1 MSVAKG
7 GARKN
12 ATAKPMKAG
21 AVIHE
26 HRLRN
31 GLQVLIA
38 ERHDDPVV
46 AAMVFYSVGSRDERE
61 EEAGVSHF
69 LEHMMFKGSRQFGKG
84 EVDRITTVL
93 GGSNNAFTTPDHTA
107 YWFELASDR
116 WEIAL
121 EIEADR
127 MSGLILDPAEFA
139 SEKKVVLEEL
149 SMGKDDPWR
158 RLTHAVGEALFARHA
173 YRRPVIGYEDV
184 LEEMSVGLMR
194 DYYERH
200 YHPGNAV
207 VVICGDVNP
216 RLALKVVRK
225 RFGSIPA
232 APRNGVA
239 LRAPIEE
246 PAGEQRVTTHWDD
259 SSRRLVMAWPTVVV
273 GTDEDYALDVVTTIL
288 THGRLSR
295 LQARLVHDLKLAV
308 SVSASNDA
316 RVDTGVFWI
325 YAECADG
332 VDPRKL
338 EAAIDEELAR
348 LAKERLPQSEL
359 RRAKRILAASDA
371 HESETVSDI
380 AEELGEYAV
389 DGDWRLAIEGVER
402 NAAVTAVAVREVTA
416 RLLTPERRVIG
427 WSLPEGERV

>member
-1 MSVAKG
+1 VS
-7 GARKN
+7 AR
-12 ATAKPMKAG
+12 ATKKAEVKPTKAG

-26 HRLRN
+26 HRLKN
-31 GLQVLIA
+31 GLRVLIA

-46 AAMVFYSVGSRDERE
+46 ASMVFYGVGSRDESE

-69 LEHMMFKGSRQFGKG
+69 LEHMMFKGSARFGKG

-116 WEIAL
+116 WEVAL
-121 EIEADR
+121 DIEADR
-127 MSGLILDPAEFA
+127 MRGLNLDTREFD

-149 SMGKDDPWR
+149 SMGRDDPWR
-158 RLTHAVGEALFARHA
+158 RLAQAVSEAMFKRHS

-184 LEEMSVGLMR
+184 LKGMSVETMR
-194 DYYERH
+194 AYYERH

-207 VVICGDVNP
+207 LVICGDVNP
-216 RLALKVVRK
+216 RRALKAARE

-232 APRNGVA
+232 GPRPESE
-239 LRAPIEE
+239 RAPIAE

-259 SSRRLVMAWPTVVV
+259 SSRRLVMVWPTTVV
-273 GTDEDYALDVVTTIL
+273 GSDEDYALDVVTALL

-295 LQARLVHDLKLAV
+295 LQARLVHDEKLAV
-308 SVSASNDA
+308 SVSAANDT
-316 RVDTGVFWI
+316 RVDSGVFWL

-332 VDPRKL
+332 VDPRAL
-338 EAAIDEELAR
+338 ERAIDDELSR
-348 LAKERLPQSEL
+348 LGSERLPQSEL
-359 RRAKRILAASDA
+359 RRAKRILEASDA

-380 AEELGEYAV
+380 AEELGEFAV
-389 DGDWRLAIEGVER
+389 DAHWRLAIEGVER
-402 NAAVTAVAVREVTA
+402 NEAVTAVAVKEVTS
-416 RLLTPERRVIG
+416 RFLTPSRRVIG
-427 WSLPEGERV
+427 WSLPAGERV

>member
-1 MSVAKG
+1 
-7 GARKN
+7 
-12 ATAKPMKAG
+12 MKAG
-21 AVIHE
+21 AIIHE

-46 AAMVFYSVGSRDERE
+46 AAMVFYGVGARNERA

-69 LEHMMFKGSRQFGKG
+69 LEHMMFKGSETFGKG

-121 EIEADR
+121 DIEADR
-127 MSGLILDPAEFA
+127 MSGLALDPKEFQ

-149 SMGKDDPWR
+149 SMGRDDPWR
-158 RLTHAVGEALFARHA
+158 RLTQAVSEALFSRHA

-184 LEEMSVGLMR
+184 LQGMTVESMR
-194 DYYERH
+194 DYYERF

-216 RLALKVVRK
+216 RSALKAVRE
-225 RFGSIPA
+225 RFGALAVGPA
-232 APRNGVA
+232 KEEGAAA
-239 LRAPIEE
+239 LLEE
-246 PAGEQRVTTHWDD
+246 PPGEQRVTTHWDD
-259 SSRRLVMAWPTVVV
+259 SSRRLVMAWPTVTV
-273 GTDEDYALDVVTTIL
+273 GTDEDYALDLVTSIL

-295 LQARLVHDLKLAV
+295 LQARLVHDQKLAV
-308 SVSASNDA
+308 SISASNDT
-316 RVDTGVFWI
+316 RVDSGVFWI

-332 VDPRKL
+332 VNPHEL
-338 EAAIDEELAR
+338 EVAIDEELVR
-348 LAKERLPQSEL
+348 LSSERLPQSEL
-359 RRAKRILAASDA
+359 RRAKRILESSDA
-371 HESETVSDI
+371 HQSETVSDI
-380 AEELGEYAV
+380 AEELGEFAI
-389 DGDWRLAIEGVER
+389 DKDWRLAIEGSAR
-402 NAAVTAVAVREVTA
+402 NEAVTAVAVKDVTA
-416 RLLTPERRVIG
+416 KFLVPHRRVTG
-427 WSLPEGERV
+427 WSLPHGERS

>member
-1 MSVAKG
+1 MTKAK
-7 GARKN
+7 AAKK
-12 ATAKPMKAG
+12 AAKPMKAG

-46 AAMVFYSVGSRDERE
+46 AAMVFYGVGARNERA

-69 LEHMMFKGSRQFGKG
+69 LEHMMFKGSEKFGKG

-107 YWFELASDR
+107 YWFEFASDR

-121 EIEADR
+121 DIEADR
-127 MSGLILDPAEFA
+127 MSGLALDPKEFQ

-149 SMGKDDPWR
+149 SMGRDDPWR
-158 RLTHAVGEALFARHA
+158 RLTQAVSEALFSRHA

-184 LEEMSVGLMR
+184 LQGMTVEAMR
-194 DYYERH
+194 DYYGRF

-216 RLALKVVRK
+216 RSALKAVRE
-225 RFGSIPA
+225 RFGGLA
-232 APRNGVA
+232 AGPVKEEDSAA
-239 LRAPIEE
+239 LIEE

-259 SSRRLVMAWPTVVV
+259 SSRRLVMAWPTVTV
-273 GTDEDYALDVVTTIL
+273 GSDEDYALDLVTSIL

-295 LQARLVHDLKLAV
+295 LQARLVHDQKLAI
-308 SVSASNDA
+308 SISASNDA

-332 VDPRKL
+332 VKPREL
-338 EAAIDEELAR
+338 EDAIDEELAR
-348 LAKERLPQSEL
+348 LASERLPQSEL
-359 RRAKRILAASDA
+359 RRAKRILESSDA
-371 HESETVSDI
+371 HESETVSDV
-380 AEELGEYAV
+380 AEVLGEFAI
-389 DGDWRLAIEGVER
+389 DKDWRLAIEGSAR
-402 NAAVTAVAVREVTA
+402 NEAVTAVAVKEVTA
-416 RLLTPERRVIG
+416 QLLVPHRRVVG
-427 WSLPEGERV
+427 WSLPHGERS

>member
-1 MSVAKG
+1 MTSREAGLK
-7 GARKN
+7 K
-12 ATAKPMKAG
+12 AKPTKAG
-21 AVIHE
+21 AIIHE

-38 ERHDDPVV
+38 ERHDDPIV
-46 AAMVFYSVGSRDERE
+46 AAMIFYGVGARNERE
-61 EEAGVSHF
+61 EESGVSHF
-69 LEHMMFKGSRQFGKG
+69 LEHMMFKGSRAFGKG
-84 EVDRITTVL
+84 EIDRITTIL

-121 EIEADR
+121 DIEADR
-127 MSGLILDPAEFA
+127 MKGLVLDPEEFR

-149 SMGKDDPWR
+149 SMGRDDPWR
-158 RLTHAVGEALFARHA
+158 RLTQAVSEALYSRHA

-184 LEEMSVGLMR
+184 LRGMTVESMR

-200 YHPGNAV
+200 YHPDNAV

-216 RLALKVVRK
+216 RQALKAVRE
-225 RFGSIPA
+225 RFGGLSSPPA
-232 APRNGVA
+232 EEAQGA
-239 LRAPIEE
+239 QLIEE
-246 PAGEQRVTTHWDD
+246 PLGEQRVTTHWDD
-259 SSRRLVMAWPTVVV
+259 SSRRLVMAWPTASV

-295 LQARLVHDLKLAV
+295 LQARLVHDQKLAV
-308 SVSASNDA
+308 SVSASNDT
-316 RVDTGVFWI
+316 RVDSGVFWV

-332 VDPRKL
+332 VDARTL
-338 EAAIDEELAR
+338 EAAIDEELTR
-348 LAKERLPQSEL
+348 LASERLPQSEL

-380 AEELGEYAV
+380 AEELGDFAI
-389 DGDWRLAIEGVER
+389 DGNWRLAIEGAER
-402 NAAVTAVAVREVTA
+402 NEAVTAVAVKDVTA
-416 RLLTPERRVIG
+416 SFLVSHRRVIG
-427 WSLPEGERV
+427 WSLPRGERV

>member
-1 MSVAKG
+1 MTKTRSAEK
-7 GARKN
+7 
-12 ATAKPMKAG
+12 TEKPMKAG
-21 AVIHE
+21 AIIHE

-46 AAMVFYSVGSRDERE
+46 AAMVFYGVGARNERA

-69 LEHMMFKGSRQFGKG
+69 LEHMMFKGSEKFGKG

-121 EIEADR
+121 DIEADR
-127 MSGLILDPAEFA
+127 MSGLALDPKEFQ

-149 SMGKDDPWR
+149 SMGRDDPWR
-158 RLTHAVGEALFARHA
+158 RLTQAVSEALFSRHA

-184 LEEMSVGLMR
+184 LQGMTVESMR
-194 DYYERH
+194 DYYERF

-216 RLALKVVRK
+216 RSALNAVRE
-225 RFGSIPA
+225 RFGALAAGPA
-232 APRNGVA
+232 KEEGAAA
-239 LRAPIEE
+239 LLEE
-246 PAGEQRVTTHWDD
+246 PSGEQRVTTHWDD
-259 SSRRLVMAWPTVVV
+259 SSRRLVMVWPTVTV
-273 GTDEDYALDVVTTIL
+273 GTDEDYALDLVTSIL

-295 LQARLVHDLKLAV
+295 LQARLVHDQKLAI
-308 SVSASNDA
+308 SISASNDT
-316 RVDTGVFWI
+316 RVDSGVFWI

-332 VDPRKL
+332 VNPREL
-338 EAAIDEELAR
+338 EAAIDDELAR
-348 LAKERLPQSEL
+348 LASERLPQSEL
-359 RRAKRILAASDA
+359 RRAKRILESSDA
-371 HESETVSDI
+371 HESETVSDV
-380 AEELGEYAV
+380 AEVLGEFAI
-389 DGDWRLAIEGVER
+389 DKDWRLAIEGSAR
-402 NAAVTAVAVREVTA
+402 NEAVTAVAVKEATA
-416 RLLTPERRVIG
+416 KFLLPHRRVIG
-427 WSLPEGERV
+427 WSLPHGERS

>member
-1 MSVAKG
+1 MTTKAAKNG
-7 GARKN
+7 
-12 ATAKPMKAG
+12 TAKPMKAG
-21 AVIHE
+21 AIIHE

-46 AAMVFYSVGSRDERE
+46 ASMVFYGVGARNERE

-69 LEHMMFKGSRQFGKG
+69 LEHMMFKGSRRFGKG

-93 GGSNNAFTTPDHTA
+93 GGSNNAFTAPDHTA

-121 EIEADR
+121 DIEADR
-127 MSGLILDPAEFA
+127 MNGLALDLREFE

-149 SMGKDDPWR
+149 SMGRDDPWR
-158 RLTHAVGEALFARHA
+158 RLAHAVSEALFSRHA

-184 LEEMSVGLMR
+184 LQGMSIETMR
-194 DYYERH
+194 NYYERH

-216 RLALKVVRK
+216 RRALKAVRE
-225 RFGSIPA
+225 RFGPIPA
-232 APRNGVA
+232 GPQDERSDY
-239 LRAPIEE
+239 APIEE
-246 PAGEQRVTTHWDD
+246 PVGEQRVTTHWDD

-288 THGRLSR
+288 TSGRLSR
-295 LQARLVHDLKLAV
+295 LQARLVHDQKLAV
-308 SVSASNDA
+308 SISTSNDT
-316 RVDTGVFWI
+316 RVAAGVFWL

-332 VDPRKL
+332 VDPHKL
-338 EAAIDEELAR
+338 EAAIDDELVR
-348 LAKERLPQSEL
+348 LASERLPQSEL
-359 RRAKRILAASDA
+359 KRAKRILRASDA
-371 HESETVSDI
+371 HESETVSNI

-389 DGDWRLAIEGVER
+389 DAYWRLAIEGAAR
-402 NAAVTAVAVREVTA
+402 NEAVTAVAVKEVTA
-416 RLLTPERRVIG
+416 RFLIPGRRVIG
-427 WSLPEGERV
+427 WSLPKGERV

>member
-1 MSVAKG
+1 
-7 GARKN
+7 
-12 ATAKPMKAG
+12 MKAG

-31 GLQVLIA
+31 GLRILIA

-46 AAMVFYSVGSRDERE
+46 AAMVFYGVGARDERE

-69 LEHMMFKGSRQFGKG
+69 LEHMMFKGSREFGKG

-121 EIEADR
+121 AIEADR
-127 MSGLILDPAEFA
+127 MRGLVLDPAEFA

-149 SMGKDDPWR
+149 SMGQDDPWR
-158 RLTHAVGEALFARHA
+158 RLMQAVSEALFSRHA

-184 LEEMSVGLMR
+184 LVGMSVEMMR
-194 DYYERH
+194 EYYERH

-207 VVICGDVNP
+207 VVISGDVNP
-216 RLALKVVRK
+216 RQALKVVRE
-225 RFGSIPA
+225 RFGAIPA
-232 APRNGVA
+232 VEREANVM
-239 LRAPIEE
+239 RAPIAE

-259 SSRRLVMAWPTVVV
+259 SSRRLVMAWPTVKV

-295 LQARLVHDLKLAV
+295 LQARLVHDRKLAV
-308 SVSASNDA
+308 SVSASNDT
-316 RVDTGVFWI
+316 RVDTGVFWMFV
-325 YAECADG
+325 ECADG
-332 VDPRKL
+332 VEPRKL
-338 EAAIDEELAR
+338 EAAIDEEFVR
-348 LAKERLPQSEL
+348 LASERLPQSEL

-389 DGDWRLAIEGVER
+389 DADWRLAIEGKER
-402 NAAVTAVAVREVTA
+402 NEAVTAVAVKEVTA
-416 RLLTPERRVIG
+416 RLLVPERRVIG
-427 WSLPEGERV
+427 WSLPEGERA

>member
-1 MSVAKG
+1 M
-7 GARKN
+7 
-12 ATAKPMKAG
+12 
-21 AVIHE
+21 
-26 HRLRN
+26 
-31 GLQVLIA
+31 
-38 ERHDDPVV
+38 
-46 AAMVFYSVGSRDERE
+46 RE
-61 EEAGVSHF
+61 
-69 LEHMMFKGSRQFGKG
+69 
-84 EVDRITTVL
+84 
-93 GGSNNAFTTPDHTA
+93 
-107 YWFELASDR
+107 
-116 WEIAL
+116 
-121 EIEADR
+121 
-127 MSGLILDPAEFA
+127 
-139 SEKKVVLEEL
+139 
-149 SMGKDDPWR
+149 
-158 RLTHAVGEALFARHA
+158 
-173 YRRPVIGYEDV
+173 
-184 LEEMSVGLMR
+184 
-194 DYYERH
+194 YYERH

>member
-1 MSVAKG
+1 MS
-7 GARKN
+7 ARSTKR
-12 ATAKPMKAG
+12 AEAKPMKAG

-26 HRLRN
+26 HRLKN
-31 GLQVLIA
+31 GLRVLIA

-46 AAMVFYSVGSRDERE
+46 ASMVFYGVGSRDEE
-61 EEAGVSHF
+61 EAEAGVSHF
-69 LEHMMFKGSRQFGKG
+69 LEHMMFKGSARFGKG

-116 WEIAL
+116 WEVAL
-121 EIEADR
+121 DIEADR
-127 MSGLILDPAEFA
+127 MKGLNLDTREFD

-149 SMGKDDPWR
+149 SMGRDDPWR
-158 RLTHAVGEALFARHA
+158 RLTQAVSEAMFKRHS

-184 LEEMSVGLMR
+184 LKGMSVETMR
-194 DYYERH
+194 AYYERH

-207 VVICGDVNP
+207 LVICGDVNP
-216 RLALKVVRK
+216 RRALKAARE

-232 APRNGVA
+232 GPRPESE
-239 LRAPIEE
+239 RAPITE

-259 SSRRLVMAWPTVVV
+259 SSRRLVMVWPTAVV
-273 GTDEDYALDVVTTIL
+273 GSDEDYALDVVTALL

-295 LQARLVHDLKLAV
+295 LQARLVHDEKLAV
-308 SVSASNDA
+308 SVSAANDT
-316 RVDTGVFWI
+316 RVDSGVFWL

-332 VDPRKL
+332 VDPRAL
-338 EAAIDEELAR
+338 ERAIDDELTR
-348 LAKERLPQSEL
+348 LGSERLPQSEL
-359 RRAKRILAASDA
+359 RRAKRILEASDA

-380 AEELGEYAV
+380 AEELGEFAV
-389 DGDWRLAIEGVER
+389 DAHWRLAVEGVER
-402 NAAVTAVAVREVTA
+402 NEAVTAVAVKEVTS
-416 RLLTPERRVIG
+416 RFLTPSRRVIG

>member
-1 MSVAKG
+1 MS
-7 GARKN
+7 ARRSKQP
-12 ATAKPMKAG
+12 AAKPTKAG

-26 HRLRN
+26 HRLKN
-31 GLQVLIA
+31 GLRVLIA

-46 AAMVFYSVGSRDERE
+46 ASMVFYGVGSRHEAE
-61 EEAGVSHF
+61 GEAGVSHF
-69 LEHMMFKGSRQFGKG
+69 LEHMMFKGSARFGKG

-116 WEIAL
+116 WEVAL
-121 EIEADR
+121 DIEADR
-127 MSGLILDPAEFA
+127 MQGLTLDPHEFA

-149 SMGKDDPWR
+149 SMGQDEPWR
-158 RLTHAVGEALFARHA
+158 RLTQAVTEAMFKRHS

-184 LEEMSVGLMR
+184 LRGMSIETMR
-194 DYYERH
+194 AYYERH

-207 VVICGDVNP
+207 LVICGDVNP
-216 RLALKVVRK
+216 RRALKAARE

-232 APRNGVA
+232 GPKPSESAAGLIA
-239 LRAPIEE
+239 E

-259 SSRRLVMAWPTVVV
+259 SSRRLVMVWPTTVV
-273 GTDEDYALDVVTTIL
+273 GSDEDYALDVVTALL

-295 LQARLVHDLKLAV
+295 LQARLGHDEKLAV
-308 SVSASNDA
+308 SVSAANDT
-316 RVDTGVFWI
+316 RVDSGVFWL

-332 VDPRKL
+332 VDPRTL
-338 EAAIDEELAR
+338 ERAIDDELAR
-348 LAKERLPQSEL
+348 LACERLPQSEL
-359 RRAKRILAASDA
+359 RRAKRILEASDA

-380 AEELGEYAV
+380 AEELGEFAV
-389 DGDWRLAIEGVER
+389 DAHWRLAVEGVER
-402 NAAVTAVAVREVTA
+402 NEAVTAVAVKEATA
-416 RLLTPERRVIG
+416 RFLTPSRRVIG

>member
-1 MSVAKG
+1 MTKASAAAK
-7 GARKN
+7 
-12 ATAKPMKAG
+12 TAKPMKAG
-21 AVIHE
+21 AIIHE

-46 AAMVFYSVGSRDERE
+46 AAMVFYGVGARNERA

-69 LEHMMFKGSRQFGKG
+69 LEHMMFKGSSKFGKG

-121 EIEADR
+121 DIEADR
-127 MSGLILDPAEFA
+127 MSGLALDPKEFQ

-149 SMGKDDPWR
+149 SMGRDDPWR
-158 RLTHAVGEALFARHA
+158 RLTHAVSEALFSRHA

-184 LEEMSVGLMR
+184 LRGMTVESMR
-194 DYYERH
+194 DYYERF

-216 RLALKVVRK
+216 RSALKAVRE
-225 RFGSIPA
+225 RFGSLPA
-232 APRNGVA
+232 GPAVTAETAA
-239 LRAPIEE
+239 LIEE
-246 PAGEQRVTTHWDD
+246 PVGEQRVTTHWDD
-259 SSRRLVMAWPTVVV
+259 SSRRLVMAWPTVSV
-273 GTDEDYALDVVTTIL
+273 GTDEDYALDLVTAIL

-295 LQARLVHDLKLAV
+295 LQAKLVHDQKLAI
-308 SVSASNDA
+308 SISASNDT
-316 RVDTGVFWI
+316 RVDSGVFWV

-332 VDPRKL
+332 VDPRVL
-338 EAAIDEELAR
+338 ESAIDEEVLR
-348 LAKERLPQSEL
+348 LASERLPQSEL
-359 RRAKRILAASDA
+359 RRAKRILESSDA

-380 AEELGEYAV
+380 AEELGDFAI
-389 DGDWRLAIEGVER
+389 DKDWRLAIEGSAR
-402 NAAVTAVAVREVTA
+402 NQAVTAVAVKEATGKFLV
-416 RLLTPERRVIG
+416 PHRRVIG
-427 WSLPEGERV
+427 WSLPHGERS

>member
-1 MSVAKG
+1 MTARAKKDS
-7 GARKN
+7 A
-12 ATAKPMKAG
+12 AKPIKAG
-21 AVIHE
+21 AIIHE

-46 AAMVFYSVGSRDERE
+46 ASMVFYGVGSRNETE
-61 EEAGVSHF
+61 GEAGVSHF
-69 LEHMMFKGSRQFGKG
+69 LEHMMFKGSARFGKG

-93 GGSNNAFTTPDHTA
+93 GGSNNAYTAPDHTA

-121 EIEADR
+121 DIEADR
-127 MSGLILDPAEFA
+127 MNGLILDTREFGA
-139 SEKKVVLEEL
+139 EKKVVLEEL
-149 SMGKDDPWR
+149 SMGRDDPWR
-158 RLTHAVGEALFARHA
+158 RLAQAVSEALFSRHS

-184 LEEMSVGLMR
+184 LRGMSVDMMR

-207 VVICGDVNP
+207 LVICGDVNP
-216 RLALKVVRK
+216 RRALKAARE

-232 APRNGVA
+232 
-239 LRAPIEE
+239 RAAADEADPSPIEE

-259 SSRRLVMAWPTVVV
+259 SSRRLVMVWPTAVV
-273 GTDEDYALDVVTTIL
+273 GSEEDYALDVVTTIL

-295 LQARLVHDLKLAV
+295 LQARLVHDQKLAV
-308 SVSASNDA
+308 SVSASNDT
-316 RVDTGVFWI
+316 RVDAGVFWL

-332 VDPRKL
+332 VEPRAL
-338 EAAIDEELAR
+338 EEAIDDELKR
-348 LAKERLPQSEL
+348 LATERLPQSEL

-371 HESETVSDI
+371 HGSETVSDI

-389 DGDWRLAIEGVER
+389 DANWRLAVEGIER
-402 NAAVTAVAVREVTA
+402 NKLVTAVAVKDVTA
-416 RLLTPERRVIG
+416 RFLIPSRRVIG
-427 WSLPEGERV
+427 WSLPIGERS

>member
-1 MSVAKG
+1 MTGAAK
-7 GARKN
+7 KN
-12 ATAKPMKAG
+12 GSAKPMKAG
-21 AVIHE
+21 AIIHE

-46 AAMVFYSVGSRDERE
+46 ASMVFYGVGARNERE

-69 LEHMMFKGSRQFGKG
+69 LEHMMFKGSKRFGKG

-93 GGSNNAFTTPDHTA
+93 GGSNNAYTTPDHTA

-121 EIEADR
+121 DIEADR
-127 MSGLILDPAEFA
+127 MSGLALEPREFK

-149 SMGKDDPWR
+149 SMGRDDPWR
-158 RLTHAVGEALFARHA
+158 RLTHAVSEALFSRHA

-184 LEEMSVGLMR
+184 LQEMTIETMR

-207 VVICGDVNP
+207 VVISGDVKPNQ
-216 RLALKVVRK
+216 ALKAVRE
-225 RFGSIPA
+225 RFGSISA
-232 APRNGVA
+232 GSKDEGNGCA
-239 LRAPIEE
+239 LIEE
-246 PAGEQRVTTHWDD
+246 PIGEQRVTTHWDD
-259 SSRRLVMAWPTVVV
+259 SSRRLVMAWPTAVV
-273 GTDEDYALDVVTTIL
+273 GTDEDYAFEVVSTIL

-295 LQARLVHDLKLAV
+295 LQARLVHDQKLAV
-308 SVSASNDA
+308 SVSTSNDT
-316 RVDTGVFWI
+316 RVDAGAFWL

-338 EAAIDEELAR
+338 EAAIDGELVR
-348 LAKERLPQSEL
+348 LASERLPQSEL
-359 RRAKRILAASDA
+359 KRAKRILAASDA
-371 HESETVSDI
+371 HESETVTEI
-380 AEELGEYAV
+380 AEGLGEYAV
-389 DGDWRLAIEGVER
+389 DAHWRLAIEGIAR
-402 NAAVTAVAVREVTA
+402 NEAVTAVAVKEATSQF
-416 RLLTPERRVIG
+416 LLPERRVIG
-427 WSLPEGERV
+427 WSLPKGERV

>member
-1 MSVAKG
+1 MTKAQVAEK
-7 GARKN
+7 
-12 ATAKPMKAG
+12 TAKPMKAG

-46 AAMVFYSVGSRDERE
+46 AAMVFYGVGARNERA

-69 LEHMMFKGSRQFGKG
+69 LEHMMFKGSEKFGKG
-84 EVDRITTVL
+84 EVDRITTIL

-121 EIEADR
+121 DIEADR
-127 MSGLILDPAEFA
+127 MSGLTLDLKEFQ

-149 SMGKDDPWR
+149 SMGSDDPWR
-158 RLTHAVGEALFARHA
+158 RLTQGVSEALFSRHA

-184 LEEMSVGLMR
+184 LQGMTVEAMR
-194 DYYERH
+194 DYYERF

-216 RLALKVVRK
+216 RSALKAVRE
-225 RFGSIPA
+225 RFGALSAGPA
-232 APRNGVA
+232 KEECAAA
-239 LRAPIEE
+239 LIKE
-246 PAGEQRVTTHWDD
+246 PSGEQRVTTHWDD
-259 SSRRLVMAWPTVVV
+259 SSRRLVMAWPTVTV
-273 GTDEDYALDVVTTIL
+273 GTDEDYALDLVTSIL

-295 LQARLVHDLKLAV
+295 LQARLVHDQKLAI
-308 SVSASNDA
+308 SISASNDA
-316 RVDTGVFWI
+316 RVESGIFWL

-332 VDPRKL
+332 VNPREL
-338 EAAIDEELAR
+338 EAAIDDEIAR
-348 LAKERLPQSEL
+348 LASERLPQSEL
-359 RRAKRILAASDA
+359 RRAKRILESSDA
-371 HESETVSDI
+371 HESETVSDV
-380 AEELGEYAV
+380 AEVLGEFAI
-389 DGDWRLAIEGVER
+389 DKDWRLAIEGSAR
-402 NAAVTAVAVREVTA
+402 NEAVTAVAVKEATA
-416 RLLTPERRVIG
+416 KFLLPHRRVIG
-427 WSLPEGERV
+427 WSLPHGERS